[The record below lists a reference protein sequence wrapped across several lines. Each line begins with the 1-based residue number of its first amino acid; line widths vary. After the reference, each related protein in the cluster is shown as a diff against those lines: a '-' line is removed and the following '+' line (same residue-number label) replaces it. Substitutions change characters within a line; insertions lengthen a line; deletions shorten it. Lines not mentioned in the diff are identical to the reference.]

1 MSAENTPADESTS
14 DGTDDSGAADA
25 AVIVHDRLIDLQRV
39 DTEADQLMHERE
51 NSPLRDDL
59 ATKSDQLAAWERRRG
74 QMRARID
81 ELTESIEKAEE
92 DGAELTAHRQ
102 RLDKQMKTI
111 IAPREAEAL
120 THEMATIDGQR
131 DELDMAEME
140 ALEEQ
145 SALDDELAAHLNISE
160 SVADAARLADG
171 SLAVA
176 VTEIDGRLSALNT
189 ERESIR
195 AEIDSDLLT
204 KYDRVRDALGVAV
217 AELAGRQCLG
227 CHIDLSAAEVDT
239 VKDDAAH
246 IGIAECPQCGR
257 MLIV

>member
-1 MSAENTPADESTS
+1 MCAENTPADESTS
-14 DGTDDSGAADA
+14 DGTDDRRAEDA
-25 AVIVHDRLIDLQRV
+25 AEIVHDRLIDLQRV
-39 DTEADQLMHERE
+39 DTDADQLMHERE
-51 NSPLRDDL
+51 HSPLRDDL
-59 ATKSDQLAAWERRRG
+59 AAKTKQLAAWERRRG

-81 ELTESIEKAEE
+81 ELTVSIEKAEL

-102 RLDKQMKTI
+102 RLEKQMKTV

-131 DELDMAEME
+131 DELDMAELE

-145 SALDDELAAHLNISE
+145 STLDDELAAHLNISE
-160 SVADAARLADG
+160 SVADAAQLADG
-171 SLAVA
+171 ALAAA
-176 VTEIDGRLSALNT
+176 VSEIDGRLSALSM

-195 AEIDSDLLT
+195 AEIDGGLLA

-239 VKDDAAH
+239 VKDDAAN